1 MVCEMMGKRT
11 TTNSIELHNIAN
23 HLLPGF
29 AGVYAADG
37 TPQLSKSTPYA
48 IINTKPAHTGGEH
61 WVALCWTLDGL
72 LHYDSYGRS
81 HASLFPGK
89 SKGAKNTDPDVE
101 QGDRATKCGQR
112 CIAWLLCCQLLGSEL
127 AKKI

>member
-1 MVCEMMGKRT
+1 MGKRT
-11 TTNSIELHNIAN
+11 TTDSIELYDISTQ
-23 HLLPGF
+23 LLPGF
-29 AGVYAADG
+29 AGVFSADQHL
-37 TPQLSKSTPYA
+37 QLSKSTPYA

-61 WVALCWTLDGL
+61 WVALCWTSDGL

-89 SKGAKNTDPDVE
+89 FQGANTDPDIE
-101 QGDRATKCGQR
+101 QGNNATECGQR
-112 CIAWLLCCQLLGSEL
+112 CIAFLLCCHFLGSSL